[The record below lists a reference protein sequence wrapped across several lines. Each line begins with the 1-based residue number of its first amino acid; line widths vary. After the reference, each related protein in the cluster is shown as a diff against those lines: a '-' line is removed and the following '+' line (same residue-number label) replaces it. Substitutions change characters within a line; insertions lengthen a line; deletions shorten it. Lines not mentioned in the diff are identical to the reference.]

1 MTGLNLST
9 LNQLLGPTWASALAL
24 AAEAEPTEADSLPA
38 LGRLRKHFPA
48 ELSRAAVATVLLRR
62 RAAVKFTRAAE
73 MFFLREALEVA
84 SGEVISRYR
93 AERFAKYDCVGDF
106 GCGLGGDAIG
116 LATPRRSVVAI
127 DSDAVRLRLAEENL
141 RVYGHGGNFIR
152 ADLLT
157 DPLPLVPAAFAD
169 PGRRAEGK
177 RFLALQDYSPPPGE
191 LLARL
196 PKVFPI
202 GFKLAPG
209 ASWEDLALYP
219 GEAEFISVDGELKE
233 CALWLGEL
241 RTTARR
247 ATLLMSEGTRHTLE
261 AEKPAERRDQVE
273 IGAYLYDPEAAV
285 NRAGLVPDLAERL
298 DAAPIDAVVQLL
310 TADRPRATPFATAYR
325 VEAILP
331 LDPKK
336 ISAWLRAHDIGR
348 VTAVKRGSLADTDAL
363 QAKWKLSGP
372 KHRFVLFTRAA
383 SQQVAVIAERV

>member
-1 MTGLNLST
+1 MIGLNLNT
-9 LNQLLGPTWASALAL
+9 LNQLLGPTGASALAL
-24 AAEAEPTEADSLPA
+24 AAETGPTDGEFLHA
-38 LGRLRKHFPA
+38 LSILRKQFPV
-48 ELSRAAVATVLLRR
+48 ELARAAVETVVLRR
-62 RAAVKFTRAAE
+62 KARIKFSRASE
-73 MFFLREALEVA
+73 MFFLREALEVS

-106 GCGLGGDAIG
+106 GCGIGGDAIG
-116 LATPRRSVVAI
+116 LASAARTVVAV
-127 DSDAVRLRLAEENL
+127 DSDTVRLRLAEENL
-141 RVYGHGGNFIR
+141 KVYGHTGNFIR

-177 RFLALQDYSPPPGE
+177 RYLALGDYSPPPGE

-196 PKVFPI
+196 PKEFPI

-219 GEAEFISVDGELKE
+219 GEVEFISVDGELKE

-247 ATLLMSEGTRHTLE
+247 ASLLGSDGTRHTLE
-261 AEKPAERRDQVE
+261 AETPQERRDQVE
-273 IGAYLYDPEAAV
+273 IGKVLYDPEAAV
-285 NRAGLVPDLAERL
+285 NRAGLVPNLAEIL

-310 TADRPRATPFATAYR
+310 TAETHRETPFAIAYR
-325 VEAILP
+325 VDAVLP
-331 LDPKK
+331 LDARK

-348 VTAVKRGSLADTDAL
+348 ITAVKRGSLADSDAL
-363 QAKWKLSGP
+363 QAKWKLTGP